1 MHDGPALGLK
11 PNIAQQFIA
20 GLLQGNAPDADQ
32 LAHCGPWRET
42 ATALV
47 DAHAA
52 GGTPAVRQ
60 VFTVLARQDATLTRL
75 VAADPEPAKVRWR
88 ADELFDTEFPDLR
101 WSVPGIL
108 PEGLAI
114 LAGKP
119 KIGKS
124 WLALSIA
131 HAVGSGTEVLGQS
144 VERGSVLYIALEDSP
159 RRLRDRLLSQGA
171 QRGTD
176 VEFVTHWPYL
186 DRGGLADLQ
195 DEVERNNYAL
205 VVIDTFN
212 RSLLNSDQ
220 NKNSDMTA
228 VLGSLQQMALLYR
241 LTVLI
246 LDHHNK
252 AFDPNSDP
260 IQALYGSTAKAG
272 VADLLAGL
280 FKEPGKSEMVM
291 KLTGR
296 EIDEQSLLLSWDD
309 EHCLWNMVGDASQV
323 RKETNKDVILQAV
336 LDLDDNGELSTTTS
350 VAEYINMDRGNV
362 SRLLGELVAEGRL
375 RRGEKQGKVQP
386 YLLPILDDPE

>member
-1 MHDGPALGLK
+1 MHDGPSTGLR

-20 GLLQGNAPDADQ
+20 GLLQGRPPDASQ
-32 LAHCGPWRET
+32 IARCGPWQEM
-42 ATALV
+42 ATALA
-47 DAHAA
+47 DAHQK
-52 GGTPAVRQ
+52 GGTAAVRQ
-60 VFTVLARQDATLTRL
+60 VFHVLARQDATLARL

-88 ADELFDTEFPDLR
+88 ADELFDTEFPELR

-131 HAVGSGTEVLGQS
+131 HAVGSGTEILGRQ
-144 VERGSVLYIALEDSP
+144 VEAGNVLYIALEDSP
-159 RRLRDRLLSQGA
+159 RRLRDRLISQQA
-171 QRGTD
+171 RRGTN
-176 VEFVTHWPYL
+176 VEFATHWPYL
-186 DRGGLADLQ
+186 DKGGLAELQ
-195 DEVERNNYAL
+195 DEIERNSYSL

-228 VLGSLQQMALLYR
+228 VLGNLQQMALFHR
-241 LTVLI
+241 LTMLI

-280 FKEPGKSEMVM
+280 FKEPGKQELVM

-296 EIDEQSLLLSWDD
+296 EIDEQSLLLSW
-309 EHCLWNMVGDASQV
+309 EEERCLWHLVGDAAQV

-336 LDLDDNGELSTTTS
+336 LDLDDNGELPTTTS
-350 VAEYINMDRGNV
+350 VAEFVNMDRGNV
-362 SRLLGELVAEGRL
+362 SRLLGELVTDGRL
-375 RRGEKQGKVQP
+375 RRGERQGKIQP
-386 YLLPILDDPE
+386 YLPILDDAE